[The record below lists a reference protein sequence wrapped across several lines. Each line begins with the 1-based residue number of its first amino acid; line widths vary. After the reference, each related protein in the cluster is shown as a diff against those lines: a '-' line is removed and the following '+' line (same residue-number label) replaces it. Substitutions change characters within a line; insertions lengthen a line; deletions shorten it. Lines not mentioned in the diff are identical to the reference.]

1 MYKSIFRVMLMTLL
15 FVCTKS
21 AYAQKQGNNVVYQDQ
36 NVRFTVITDGAIRME
51 WGGNFVDNASFLATE
66 RTYPAVKYKLKK
78 GSWIEIETSRMKV
91 RYKNNTGKFTADNLI
106 ITNAK
111 GVKPFTWKPGIRQK
125 ENLGGTLRTLDGMNG
140 DMQMSDVA
148 EAKAGEKRKL
158 DDGLLSKDGWTFLD
172 DSQNF
177 LFDNSSWPWVEPRK
191 DKNGQDWYFMA
202 YGDDYKAALKD
213 FTVFAGKIPLPPRYA
228 FGYWWSRYW
237 SYSDSEF
244 RSLIDNFHNYGI
256 PLDVLVVDMD
266 WHYTDEG
273 RGGWTGWTWN
283 KNLFPNPENFLKYL
297 KKNDLKITLNLHPAD
312 GVSNYEQGFEAM
324 AKDMGL
330 DPKTTKNIPWTGSDK
345 NFIKA
350 LFKDVLHPM
359 QKEGVDFW
367 WLDWQQFPFD
377 KKVEGLSNT
386 WWINYVFFSDKE
398 HYGDERPMLY
408 HRWGG
413 LGNHRY
419 QVGFSGDT
427 HISWKSLDFQPYFN
441 STASNVLY
449 GYWSH
454 DLGGHMNGQ
463 INPELYLRWMQFGA
477 FSPVMRTHS
486 SKSAELNKEPWVFD
500 KDTFTILK
508 NTIKQRY
515 ELAPY
520 IYTAA
525 RESFDSGV
533 SLCRPLYYDDP
544 ENQQAYSFRNEYM
557 FGDDILVAPVTQKGK
572 DGYTEMQVW
581 LPEGKWYEW
590 NTGTLLKGGQT
601 LKRNF
606 ALDEYGIYVKAGA
619 IIPMYN
625 DSVMNLSSNDEDY
638 IINIFPGAD
647 GDATV
652 YEDNGN
658 DKNYASEYA
667 TTEITA
673 KRKANTLD
681 VYIAA
686 RKGQYKDM
694 PQSRNYKI
702 KLLAATPP
710 ASITLNGKPVNYE
723 YLGKDFSVL
732 IDLGNQPCNTAKN
745 IQITFGTDAA
755 DLTNGIIGK
764 SRRIAKYIE
773 QLKYRDAGIVLSDDL
788 GQMGSVQEAVMYA
801 PEKFS
806 ELVQKFNKSYDQLP
820 EILQSQ
826 KLDDAKSKWFLQ
838 SVGYGKY

>member
-1 MYKSIFRVMLMTLL
+1 MYKSIYRLMLMMLL
-15 FVCTKS
+15 FMCTRVS
-21 AYAQKQGNNVVYQDQ
+21 YAQKQGNNVVYQDQ
-36 NVRFTVITDGAIRME
+36 NVRFTLITDGAIRLE

-66 RTYPAVKYKLKK
+66 RTYPPVKYKLKK
-78 GSWIEIETSRMKV
+78 SSWIEIETAKMKV
-91 RYKNNTGKFTADNLI
+91 RYKKDSGKFTAENLI
-106 ITNAK
+106 ITHAK
-111 GVKPFTWKPGIRQK
+111 GVKPFTWKPGTKQQD
-125 ENLGGTLRTLDGMNG
+125 NLGGTLRTLDGMDG

-158 DDGLLSKDGWTFLD
+158 DDGLLSRDGWTFLD

-177 LFDNSSWPWVEPRK
+177 LFDNSSWPWAEPRK

-202 YGDDYKAALKD
+202 YGNDYKAALKD